1 MNYYF
6 WKLVNCWLI
15 EHGPF
20 LLTLTNHMIGKEENK
35 SEEVEYV
42 RSSSE
47 LPKLPAF
54 MADLSAT
61 LEGDVSTEAV
71 QKSSQVNMGI
81 RKQRPWFSISQEAK
95 AEARFCPDGPRPSL
109 RSSKKTV
116 LMRPLDFSCVDG
128 RAIPDFDRLIRGLGK
143 ISSWPLPI
151 LNGVSDCLWL
161 WKYLWGLDRLWSHRG
176 VDGDY
181 SSQPDHGGHPHISDR
196 WAQVERVA
204 G

>member
-1 MNYYF
+1 M
-6 WKLVNCWLI
+6 
-15 EHGPF
+15 
-20 LLTLTNHMIGKEENK
+20 
-35 SEEVEYV
+35 
-42 RSSSE
+42 
-47 LPKLPAF
+47 
-54 MADLSAT
+54 D
-61 LEGDVSTEAV
+61 
-71 QKSSQVNMGI
+71 
-81 RKQRPWFSISQEAK
+81 
-95 AEARFCPDGPRPSL
+95 PDGPRPSL

-143 ISSWPLPI
+143 ISGWPLPI